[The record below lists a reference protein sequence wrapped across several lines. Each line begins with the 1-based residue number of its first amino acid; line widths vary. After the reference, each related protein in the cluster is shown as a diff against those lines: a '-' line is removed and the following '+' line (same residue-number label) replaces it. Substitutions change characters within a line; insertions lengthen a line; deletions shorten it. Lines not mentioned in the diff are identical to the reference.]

1 MSGSA
6 PGERRTGRQRRRAGG
21 PDRGGW
27 GGITFS
33 KRELRDLAV
42 AWLAL
47 GFAFTIFIN
56 PTIADAVLRAAIAP
70 STLALAL
77 GVSLATVGVA
87 FLLHELAHKV
97 VAVRFGQVAAFQ
109 ADYGMLFLA
118 VMSALAGFL
127 FAAPGAV
134 VHRGRITARENGLIA
149 LAGPVTNLLLAVV
162 FLPIMLFGPG
172 LLGLVGQRGVS
183 INLLLAGF
191 NMIPY
196 GPLDGKKV
204 IGWSKPMY
212 VGVAIPSVLLAV
224 WALFGLGL

>member
-1 MSGSA
+1 MSRSPAG
-6 PGERRTGRQRRRAGG
+6 GRRADRRG
-21 PDRGGW
+21 RGGAR
-27 GGITFS
+27 GGISFS

-42 AWLAL
+42 AWVAL
-47 GFAFTIFIN
+47 GAAFTIFIDRS
-56 PTIADAVLRAAIAP
+56 IAEAAMRGTVDP
-70 STLALAL
+70 STAALAL
-77 GVSLATVGVA
+77 GVSLATVGIA

-97 VAVRFGQVAAFQ
+97 VAVRFGQVAAFK

-118 VMSALAGFL
+118 VMSAFAGFL

-149 LAGPVTNLLLAVV
+149 LAGPVTNIGLAAV
-162 FLPIMLFGPG
+162 FLPLMLFGPG

-204 IGWSKPMY
+204 IGWSKSVY
-212 VGVAIPSVLLAV
+212 LAVAVPSVLLAV
-224 WALFGLGL
+224 FALFGLGL

>member
-1 MSGSA
+1 VSRSA
-6 PGERRTGRQRRRAGG
+6 PGGRPASRG
-21 PDRGGW
+21 RGGGRG
-27 GGITFS
+27 GGISFS

-47 GFAFTIFIN
+47 GAAFTIFIDRSIAEAAMRG
-56 PTIADAVLRAAIAP
+56 TIDS
-70 STLALAL
+70 STAALAL

-109 ADYGMLFLA
+109 ADYAMLFLA

-149 LAGPVTNLLLAVV
+149 LAGPVTNIGLAAV
-162 FLPIMLFGPG
+162 FLPLMLFGPG

-204 IGWSKPMY
+204 IGWSKSVY
-212 VGVAIPSVLLAV
+212 LAVAVPSVLLAV
-224 WALFGLGL
+224 FALFGLGL

>member
-1 MSGSA
+1 MSRSPAG
-6 PGERRTGRQRRRAGG
+6 GRQAGRRG
-21 PDRGGW
+21 RGGAR
-27 GGITFS
+27 GGISFS

-47 GFAFTIFIN
+47 GAAFTVFIDRS
-56 PTIADAVLRAAIAP
+56 IAEAAMRGQIEP
-70 STLALAL
+70 STAALAL
-77 GVSLATVGVA
+77 GVSLATVGIA

-97 VAVRFGQVAAFQ
+97 VAVRFGQVAAFK

-118 VMSALAGFL
+118 VMSAFAGFL

-134 VHRGRITARENGLIA
+134 VHRGRISARENGLIA
-149 LAGPVTNLLLAVV
+149 LAGPVTNIGLAAV
-162 FLPIMLFGPG
+162 FLPLMLFGPG
-172 LLGLVGQRGVS
+172 LLELVGQRGVS

-204 IGWSKPMY
+204 IGWSKSVY
-212 VGVAIPSVLLAV
+212 LAVAVPSVLLAV
-224 WALFGLGL
+224 FALFGLGL

>member
-1 MSGSA
+1 MSRSPAG
-6 PGERRTGRQRRRAGG
+6 GRRAGRRG
-21 PDRGGW
+21 RGGAR
-27 GGITFS
+27 GGISFS

-42 AWLAL
+42 AWVAL
-47 GFAFTIFIN
+47 GAAFTIFIDRS
-56 PTIADAVLRAAIAP
+56 IAEAAMRGTVDP
-70 STLALAL
+70 STAALAL
-77 GVSLATVGVA
+77 GVSLATVGIA

-97 VAVRFGQVAAFQ
+97 VAVRFGQVAAFK

-118 VMSALAGFL
+118 VMSAFAGFL

-149 LAGPVTNLLLAVV
+149 LAGPVTNIGLAAV
-162 FLPIMLFGPG
+162 FLPLMLFGPG

-204 IGWSKPMY
+204 VGWSKSVY
-212 VGVAIPSVLLAV
+212 LAVAVPSVLLAV
-224 WALFGLGL
+224 FALFGLGL

>member
-1 MSGSA
+1 VSRSPAG
-6 PGERRTGRQRRRAGG
+6 GRRAGRRG
-21 PDRGGW
+21 RGGAR
-27 GGITFS
+27 GGISFS

-42 AWLAL
+42 AWVAL
-47 GFAFTIFIN
+47 GAAFTIFIDRS
-56 PTIADAVLRAAIAP
+56 IAEAAMRGTVDP
-70 STLALAL
+70 STAALAL

-97 VAVRFGQVAAFQ
+97 VAVRFGQVAAFK

-118 VMSALAGFL
+118 VMSAFAGFL

-149 LAGPVTNLLLAVV
+149 LAGPVTNIGLAAV
-162 FLPIMLFGPG
+162 FLPLMLFGPG

-204 IGWSKPMY
+204 VGWSKSVY
-212 VGVAIPSVLLAV
+212 LAVAVPSVLLAV
-224 WALFGLGL
+224 FALFGLGL

>member
-1 MSGSA
+1 MSRSPAG
-6 PGERRTGRQRRRAGG
+6 GRQAGRRG
-21 PDRGGW
+21 RGGAR
-27 GGITFS
+27 GGISFS

-42 AWLAL
+42 AWVAL
-47 GFAFTIFIN
+47 G
-56 PTIADAVLRAAIAP
+56 
-70 STLALAL
+70 
-77 GVSLATVGVA
+77 
-87 FLLHELAHKV
+87 
-97 VAVRFGQVAAFQ
+97 AAFK

-149 LAGPVTNLLLAVV
+149 LAGPVTNIGLAAV
-162 FLPIMLFGPG
+162 FLPLMLFGPG
-172 LLGLVGQRGVS
+172 LLGLIGQRGVS

-204 IGWSKPMY
+204 IGWSKSVY
-212 VGVAIPSVLLAV
+212 LAVAVPSVLLAV
-224 WALFGLGL
+224 FALFGLGL

>member
-1 MSGSA
+1 MSRSPAG
-6 PGERRTGRQRRRAGG
+6 GRRAGRRG
-21 PDRGGW
+21 RGGAR
-27 GGITFS
+27 GGISFS

-42 AWLAL
+42 AWVAL
-47 GFAFTIFIN
+47 GAAFTIFIDRS
-56 PTIADAVLRAAIAP
+56 IAEAAMRGTVDP
-70 STLALAL
+70 STAALAL

-97 VAVRFGQVAAFQ
+97 VAVRFGQVAAFK

-149 LAGPVTNLLLAVV
+149 LAGPVTNIGLAAV
-162 FLPIMLFGPG
+162 FLPLMLFGPG

-204 IGWSKPMY
+204 IGWSKSVY
-212 VGVAIPSVLLAV
+212 LAVAVPSVLLAV
-224 WALFGLGL
+224 FALFGLGL

>member
-1 MSGSA
+1 MSRSPAG
-6 PGERRTGRQRRRAGG
+6 GRRAGRRG
-21 PDRGGW
+21 RGGGR
-27 GGITFS
+27 GGISFS

-42 AWLAL
+42 AWVAL
-47 GFAFTIFIN
+47 GAAFTIFIDRS
-56 PTIADAVLRAAIAP
+56 IAEAAMRGTVDP
-70 STLALAL
+70 STAALAL

-97 VAVRFGQVAAFQ
+97 VAVRFGQVAAFK

-118 VMSALAGFL
+118 VMSAFAGFL

-149 LAGPVTNLLLAVV
+149 LAGPVTNIGLAAV
-162 FLPIMLFGPG
+162 FLPLMLFGPG

-204 IGWSKPMY
+204 IGWSKSVY
-212 VGVAIPSVLLAV
+212 LAVAVPSVLLAV
-224 WALFGLGL
+224 FALFGLGL

>member
-1 MSGSA
+1 VSRSPAG
-6 PGERRTGRQRRRAGG
+6 GRQPG
-21 PDRGGW
+21 RGGRGGAR
-27 GGITFS
+27 GGISFS

-47 GFAFTIFIN
+47 GAAFTIFIDRS
-56 PTIADAVLRAAIAP
+56 IAEAAMRGTVDP
-70 STLALAL
+70 STAALAL

-97 VAVRFGQVAAFQ
+97 VAVRFGQVAAFK

-118 VMSALAGFL
+118 VMSAFAGFL

-149 LAGPVTNLLLAVV
+149 LAGPVTNIGLAAV
-162 FLPIMLFGPG
+162 FLPLMLFGPG
-172 LLGLVGQRGVS
+172 LLGLIGQRGVS

-204 IGWSKPMY
+204 IGWSKSVY
-212 VGVAIPSVLLAV
+212 LAVAVPSVLLAV
-224 WALFGLGL
+224 FALFGLGL

>member
-1 MSGSA
+1 MSRSSA
-6 PGERRTGRQRRRAGG
+6 GGRQAGRRG
-21 PDRGGW
+21 RGGAR
-27 GGITFS
+27 GGISFS

-42 AWLAL
+42 AWVAL
-47 GFAFTIFIN
+47 GAAFTIFIDRS
-56 PTIADAVLRAAIAP
+56 IAEAAMRGTVDP
-70 STLALAL
+70 STAALAL
-77 GVSLATVGVA
+77 GVSLATVGIA

-97 VAVRFGQVAAFQ
+97 VAVRFGQVAAFK

-118 VMSALAGFL
+118 VMSAFAGFL

-149 LAGPVTNLLLAVV
+149 LAGPVTNIGLAAV
-162 FLPIMLFGPG
+162 FLPLMLFGPG

-204 IGWSKPMY
+204 VGWSKSVY
-212 VGVAIPSVLLAV
+212 LAVAVPSALLAV
-224 WALFGLGL
+224 FALFGLGL